1 VQVVDLDIYRRT
13 TPDKLTKASL
23 QRILALNDRLAITR
37 LVGIDRDARNTL
49 FELPPAEL
57 TSLARSLTEDELAT
71 LARYLTGLRKE
82 PRERVLRAVAA
93 DPTKMQSLASE
104 RVRIAVVA
112 SADQTAAVTMMLRQ
126 DATLNP
132 KAIVEDVGLVT
143 GRRVS
148 PILLWEKHPVVIVA
162 GLVVVLILLLMLR
175 RLLFA
180 GRRTKQ
186 AA

>member
-1 VQVVDLDIYRRT
+1 
-13 TPDKLTKASL
+13 
-23 QRILALNDRLAITR
+23 
-37 LVGIDRDARNTL
+37 
-49 FELPPAEL
+49 
-57 TSLARSLTEDELAT
+57 LARSLTEDELAT

-82 PRERVLRAVAA
+82 PRERVLRTVAA
-93 DPTKMQSLASE
+93 DPTKMQSLSSE

-112 SADQTAAVTMMLRQ
+112 SADQTAAVSMMLRQ

-143 GRRVS
+143 RGRVS